1 MVALM
6 LNVLFAG
13 SLVVA
18 GLDPPEVDRA
28 MNGGIPI
35 RADAFKG
42 ASGGTAGRG
51 QGAILIWRP
60 IADVF
65 ATLARFDNRTEY
77 IPRVKKIAV
86 LEQQPNRVHVWQEI
100 DATVTT
106 ARYTA
111 WYELDPVAHVIR
123 WKLDPNAGDNT
134 LKAVEG
140 DYTMIPVDAGRT
152 ILIYHTL
159 VDSGLHVPK
168 AIQAYMTKKSLPEL
182 LRNIKNRVESGGTW
196 KR

>member
-1 MVALM
+1 MPSLVLQALM
-6 LNVLFAG
+6 AA
-13 SLVVA
+13 LVIA
-18 GLDPPEVDRA
+18 GLDPQEVELA
-28 MNGGIPI
+28 LQGGIPI

-51 QGAILIWRP
+51 QGAILVWRP
-60 IADVF
+60 VADVF
-65 ATLARFDNRTEY
+65 ATLSHFDDRTEY
-77 IPRVKKIAV
+77 IPRVKKVVV
-86 LEQQPNRVHVWQEI
+86 LEQRPERVHVWQEI

-111 WYELDPVAHVIR
+111 WYELDAAAHVIR
-123 WKLDPNAGDNT
+123 WKLDTNAGDNT
-134 LKAVEG
+134 LKGVEG

-152 ILIYHTL
+152 ILIYRA
-159 VDSGLHVPK
+159 VIDSGLHVPRS
-168 AIQAYMTKKSLPEL
+168 IQAYMTKKSLPEL